1 MAGRRGEA
9 SDGLPSG
16 VPDASRVRVT
26 RLAHN
31 PDLPLPTRQ
40 TEGAAGY
47 DVASAEPD
55 FTLQPGE
62 RRAVATGLAFE
73 IPVGL
78 EMQVRARSGLALR
91 HGLLLPNAPGTV
103 DSDYRGELKV
113 IVLNAGTAPVEIRRG
128 DRIAQLVFARYA
140 TPELVLA
147 ESLGGTARGA
157 GGFGSTGQ

>member
-1 MAGRRGEA
+1 MTERSREAGF
-9 SDGLPSG
+9 GLPAD
-16 VPDASRVRVT
+16 PPEPSRVRVT

-31 PDLPLPTRQ
+31 PDLPLPARQ

-47 DVASAEPD
+47 DVCSAEPD
-55 FTLQPGE
+55 FTLDAGE
-62 RRAVATGLAFE
+62 RRAVATGLVFE
-73 IPVGL
+73 IPPGI

-113 IVLNAGTAPVEIRRG
+113 ILLNAGTEPVQIRRG
-128 DRIAQLVFARYA
+128 DRIAQLVFARYE
-140 TPELVLA
+140 TPRVVLA

-157 GGFGSTGQ
+157 GGFGSTGP

>member
-1 MAGRRGEA
+1 MAGATGGA
-9 SDGLPSG
+9 GDGLPLEL
-16 VPDASRVRVT
+16 PDAGRVLVT

-31 PDLPLPTRQ
+31 PDLPLPARQ
-40 TEGAAGY
+40 SEGAAGY
-47 DVASAEPD
+47 DVSSAEPD

-73 IPVGL
+73 IPVGM

-113 IVLNAGTAPVEIRRG
+113 ILLNAGTAPVEIRRG
-128 DRIAQLVFARYA
+128 DRIAQLVFARYE
-140 TPELVLA
+140 TPRVVLS
-147 ESLGGTARGA
+147 ESLGATARGA